1 MPDPQVEIHPETA
14 AARGISDGD
23 WVTVSTAL
31 ASMRARARLD
41 RHLAPE
47 VVCAQYGWWQF
58 PDGAGDANRLID
70 GEYFDPVAGSNSLRC
85 WPCELSPASD
95 A

>member
-1 MPDPQVEIHPETA
+1 
-14 AARGISDGD
+14 
-23 WVTVSTAL
+23 
-31 ASMRARARLD
+31 MRARAKLD

-70 GEYFDPVAGSNSLRC
+70 GEYFDPVAASNSLRYC
-85 WPCELSPASD
+85 PCEISLADVP
-95 A
+95 